1 MNDIDRPGRAK
12 PLWRRIFDFPLV
24 ALVVGV
30 IAVLVPAGIFAIAVQ
45 KLSPDGS
52 ATPVVTSLIL
62 IVATLISVGMYKLV
76 VARLGEA
83 PRDDLPFDERA
94 VGVAHGA
101 VIAAVLMTLIVACVA
116 LLGGYS
122 ISGWGGSSSLAV
134 LLFGAGLQAAFV
146 EEIVVRGIIFRFL
159 EEFGG
164 SWFALAFSSALF
176 GIAHYGNPN
185 ATVFSSL
192 AIALEAGIML
202 GGAYMLTRNLWLAIG
217 IHFGWNV
224 TQGYIWDIP
233 VSGGAVD
240 GLVESRTSGSELISG
255 GAFGLEASIV
265 ALVLATVFGV
275 YLVYRAVQKGNVVR
289 PWWVRRRLARED
301 AVTA

>member
-1 MNDIDRPGRAK
+1 MNDREDAQRTR
-12 PLWRRIFDFPLV
+12 PLWRRIFEFPLV
-24 ALVVGV
+24 ALVVGI
-30 IAVLVPAGIFAIAVQ
+30 IAVLAPAGIFAIAVQ
-45 KLSPDGS
+45 KLSSNSS
-52 ATPVVTSLIL
+52 ATSVATSLVL
-62 IVATLISVGMYKLV
+62 IVATLISAGMYKLV
-76 VARLGEA
+76 VTRLGEG
-83 PRDDLPFDERA
+83 PRDDLTFDNRA
-94 VGVAHGA
+94 VGFAQGT
-101 VIAAVLMTLIVACVA
+101 VIAAILMTLIVACVA
-116 LLGGYS
+116 LLGSYS
-122 ISGWGGSSSLAV
+122 ISGWGGSTSFAV

-192 AIALEAGIML
+192 AIAFEAGIML

-240 GLVESRTSGSELISG
+240 ELVESHTSGSELISG

-275 YLVYRAVQKGNVVR
+275 YLVYRAVRKGNLVR
-289 PWWVRRRLARED
+289 PWWVRRRMSREQVVD
-301 AVTA
+301 A